1 MEWNIDG
8 SKPEKKLSLR
18 RLKKIICKADG
29 YERDML
35 ALMYGATGIMN
46 LDEKTQ
52 FLQDGGKITLED
64 LSDTTPSV
72 ITGLVTEQDIGRNAA
87 DS

>member
-1 MEWNIDG
+1 MFKVTNDKFFAELSQNYAQIIYKIVGMDWNIDE

-35 ALMYGATGIMN
+35 ALMYGATGIMS

-52 FLQDGGKITLED
+52 FL
-64 LSDTTPSV
+64 
-72 ITGLVTEQDIGRNAA
+72 
-87 DS
+87 